1 MNITQG
7 EVKQMMKIK
16 ESRVNGNGVRFEI
29 FVNERKN
36 SIQSLDSWDDAVKY
50 ARFIRLCSGLV
61 KEDDKIYIK
70 VVLVEIVEWDSEK
83 HTGKF
88 QKHILAEVE
97 IDNE

>member
-29 FVNERKN
+29 FLNDRKD

-50 ARFIRLCSGLV
+50 ARFMRRFCEFVSKKDV
-61 KEDDKIYIK
+61 IYIK
-70 VVLVEIVEWDSEK
+70 VVLVEVVEWNQDE

-88 QKHILAEVE
+88 QDHILAEVE
-97 IDNE
+97 YDN